1 MSDSNLVNS
10 LKELQSNLVVYSHL
24 TRGFYWNTE
33 SVLMRQSRIIYE
45 EIYRESEKHVDELSD
60 WLRRL
65 KAEAP
70 YTLEE
75 FAKYQ
80 TLGDVKPDTYCGVE
94 MAVHLSPINAK
105 MVSQIQLVTEIA
117 TADRQY
123 GLAAFLSDLMSVYQ
137 TWDWFLESSLKLP
150 PNPWK
155 SLKD

>member
-1 MSDSNLVNS
+1 MNDKYLVNS
-10 LKELQSNLVVYSHL
+10 LKELQSNLIVYSHL

-33 SVLMRQSRIIYE
+33 SVLMRQSRIVYE
-45 EIYRESEKHVDELSD
+45 EIYKKAETHVDQISD

-65 KAEAP
+65 KEEAP

-75 FAKYQ
+75 FMKYQ

-94 MAVHLSPINAK
+94 MAVHLSPINAR
-105 MVSQIQLVTEIA
+105 MVKDIRLVIDQALMSKE
-117 TADRQY
+117 Y
-123 GLAAFLSDLMSVYQ
+123 GLVSFLSEIMSVYQ